1 MLWIIIGCT
10 IGGVLIGI
18 GISQVRQKSVGTLRI
33 DHFNPEKDIYRFEID
48 NLDALNKKSK
58 IVLRVDHHADLS
70 QK

>member
-18 GISQVRQKSVGTLRI
+18 GISRARQKPVGTLRI

>member
-18 GISQVRQKSVGTLRI
+18 GISRTRQKPVGTLRI

-58 IVLRVDHHADLS
+58 IVLRIDHHADLS